1 MKVNKHRKKIA
12 AALAVGLALS
22 PVSED
27 LFAFTASSMPACVS
41 AAKARTKKGWRTIR
55 GGKKRYYKKG
65 KYVEDSRKRK
75 RNRRADNHIQG
86 YGTC

>member
-27 LFAFTASSMPACVS
+27 LFAFTASSTPACVS

-55 GGKKRYYKKG
+55 GGKKRYYKKQ
-65 KYVEDSRKRK
+65 KKM
-75 RNRRADNHIQG
+75 
-86 YGTC
+86 

>member
-27 LFAFTASSMPACVS
+27 LFAFTASSTPACVS
-41 AAKARTKKGWRTIR
+41 AAKARTKKAGVRLGAGKRDIIKRESMSQGFRKSVKSIIILIR
-55 GGKKRYYKKG
+55 K
-65 KYVEDSRKRK
+65 EL
-75 RNRRADNHIQG
+75 
-86 YGTC
+86 

>member
-41 AAKARTKKGWRTIR
+41 AAKARTKKAGVRLGAGKRDITKRESMSQGFRKSVKSIIILIR
-55 GGKKRYYKKG
+55 K
-65 KYVEDSRKRK
+65 EL
-75 RNRRADNHIQG
+75 
-86 YGTC
+86 